1 MTADFYK
8 KRSAFYIIIKNF
20 GRCIVIKKTEINED
34 IRDREIRVLGA
45 DGEQLGLMSSRDAL
59 ELAIDKK
66 LDLVKIAPQAKP
78 PVCRIMDYGKH
89 KYELQKREK
98 ENKKKQKTTELKEVR
113 LSLNIE
119 KHDLE
124 TKVKMATKFL
134 AKGDKVK
141 VSLRLR
147 GREMG
152 YTKLAVDVINRFAL
166 LIEESG
172 KIDKKPAVE
181 GRSVVAFFSP
191 INN

>member
-1 MTADFYK
+1 
-8 KRSAFYIIIKNF
+8 
-20 GRCIVIKKTEINED
+20 
-34 IRDREIRVLGA
+34 
-45 DGEQLGLMSSRDAL
+45 MSSRDAL
-59 ELAIDKK
+59 EIANDKK
-66 LDLVKIAPQAKP
+66 LDLVKIAPQAQP

-89 KYELQKREK
+89 KYEQQKREK
-98 ENKKKQKTTELKEVR
+98 ESKKKQKVTEMKEVR

-134 AKGDKVK
+134 IKGDKVK

-147 GREMG
+147 GRELG
-152 YTKLAVDVINRFAL
+152 YTNLAADVINRFAL
-166 LIEESG
+166 LIEETG

-191 INN
+191 INNQN